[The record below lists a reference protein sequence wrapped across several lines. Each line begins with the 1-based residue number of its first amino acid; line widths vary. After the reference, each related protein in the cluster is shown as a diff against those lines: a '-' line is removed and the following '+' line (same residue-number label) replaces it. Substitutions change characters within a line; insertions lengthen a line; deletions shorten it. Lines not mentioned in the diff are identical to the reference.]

1 MREFCLWC
9 LISFCV
15 STATAQQWP
24 TSTIET
30 KAGSRWWW
38 LGSAVNE
45 TELISSMRQ
54 IADKSIHTLEITP
67 IYGVKGNESQNID
80 FLSPRWMEILR
91 FVEQE
96 GAKDSI
102 QIDMNCGTGWPF
114 GGPTVPLKE
123 ATCRVAYNS
132 YTLQG
137 GKNVDLPIQLTANN
151 LHVASTT
158 EEDGE
163 ITLETAELIKVMAYA
178 LGQPAHTIDLTSK
191 VKDNRLKWKAPKG
204 QWLLIELYQ
213 MRTKQPVN
221 RAAPGGEGYVIDHFD
236 RQAVKH
242 YLDRFGQAFAAT
254 GTPFPNTFFNDSYEV
269 YGADWT
275 PTLLQEFEQRR
286 GYKLENYLPELLLD
300 KQLGEKS
307 IADVLI
313 DYRLTLSEM
322 LQENFTEQWV
332 EWAHS
337 HGVRTRN
344 QAHGSPANLINVY
357 AAVDI
362 PEIEGFGLSDF
373 GIKGLRT
380 DPGKTR
386 KNYSDLSMLKYA
398 PSAAHITGKSLTSC
412 ESFTWLTEH
421 FRTSLSQLK
430 PDMDLIFCA
439 GINRMLFHGTA
450 YSPQDDPWPG
460 WKFYASIDMSPTNSI
475 WRDARWFMD
484 YVERCQSFLQW
495 GNPDNDFLVYLPIRD
510 MWAER
515 RGDLLMMFEIS
526 NMDKNAPE
534 FIEAVLQIDKAG
546 YDCDYISDRYLLTTT
561 FRDGMLQTA
570 VGTRYHALVLPGVKR
585 MTEEVKQHIEFLRNQ
600 GAMIIEGTNI
610 EELSEYMAH
619 FKAPGATL
627 TGLTNKDTAKQ
638 KTMHSKAK
646 EALSDKEITFE
657 QQTFPR
663 PEPLKGR
670 LKLNAIRRSNPKG
683 YHYFIANLTPED
695 VDEYV
700 PLAVDFQSAMLFDP
714 MTGRRYLADVNANH
728 EVKLSLRSGESII
741 LQTFNEASILYGNL
755 GSVHPSYRLKE
766 TNQSIQAGLTN
777 QTIIDLSTGPWTLTF
792 IESYPEVS
800 ETYQLS
806 RLSPWEHLQ
815 PTLMGTGV
823 YTRHFTLDAH
833 QVGQLWAIDL
843 GDVRESARVYING
856 QMIGCA
862 WAVPFVLECGNFLQ
876 EGDNELRIEVT
887 NLPANRIAEMDRLH
901 IPWRK
906 FNNINVVD
914 INYEHTTYDQW
925 ELVPSGLNSTVKLVS
940 LEQVEHLLE

>member
-1 MREFCLWC
+1 MKRIFSSAIVCLYC
-9 LISFCV
+9 ISLF
-15 STATAQQWP
+15 AQQWP
-24 TSTIET
+24 TSSTET
-30 KAGSRWWW
+30 FAGSRWWW

-45 TELISSMRQ
+45 KELSRSMQ
-54 IADKSIHTLEITP
+54 EIAAHGIRTLEITP
-67 IYGVKGNESQNID
+67 IYGVQGNEANNID
-80 FLSPRWMEILR
+80 FLSPRWMEVLR

-114 GGPTVPLKE
+114 GGPTVPLSE
-123 ATCRVAYNS
+123 ATCRVAF
-132 YTLQG
+132 TVDTIQG
-137 GKNVDLPIQLTANN
+137 GKTLTLPIELTPEN

-163 ITLETAELIKVMAYA
+163 NTLETAELLKVMAYNQQGEV
-178 LGQPAHTIDLTSK
+178 LDLTPL
-191 VKDNRLKWKAPKG
+191 VKSSRLRWKAPKC
-204 QWLLIELYQ
+204 QWLLIGLYQ

-242 YLDRFGQAFAAT
+242 YLERFDQAFAET
-254 GTPFPNTFFNDSYEV
+254 NTPWPNTLFNDSYEV

-275 PTLLQEFEQRR
+275 PTLLQVFQQRR

-300 KQLGEKS
+300 QQMGDKA

-344 QAHGSPANLINVY
+344 QAHGSPANLIDVY

-398 PSAAHITGKSLTSC
+398 PSAAHITGKKLTSC

-439 GINRMLFHGTA
+439 GINRMLFHGTV
-450 YSPQDDPWPG
+450 YSPSDDPWPG
-460 WKFYASIDMSPTNSI
+460 WKFYASIDMSPTNTI

-495 GNPDNDFLVYLPIRD
+495 GKPDNDFLVYLPIRD
-510 MWAER
+510 LWAER

-526 NMDKNAPE
+526 NMDKNAPD
-534 FIEAVLQIDKAG
+534 FIEAVLQIDRLG

-561 FRDGMLQTA
+561 YQDGMLQTA
-570 VGTRYHALVLPGVKR
+570 SGTRYHALVLPGVKR
-585 MTEEVKQHIEFLRNQ
+585 MTEEVRQHIAALKAQ
-600 GAMIIEGTNI
+600 GAPIIEGI
-610 EELSEYMAH
+610 DAQQMQRLAKPEKLKSE
-619 FKAPGATL
+619 
-627 TGLTNKDTAKQ
+627 
-638 KTMHSKAK
+638 
-646 EALSDKEITFE
+646 
-657 QQTFPR
+657 
-663 PEPLKGR
+663 
-670 LKLNAIRRSNPKG
+670 LKLNAIRMSNPLG
-683 YHYFIANLTPED
+683 YHYFIANLSPND
-695 VDEYV
+695 ICQHV
-700 PLAVDFQSAMLFDP
+700 PLSVSFQSAMLFNP
-714 MTGRRYLADVNANH
+714 MTGNRYLADINDQG
-728 EVKLSLRSGESII
+728 ELLISLRSGESII
-741 LQTFNEASILYGNL
+741 VETFNDSPSILSNL
-755 GSVHPSYRLKE
+755 SGLSSPSSLSSPTSLSNPYSPSR
-766 TNQSIQAGLTN
+766 NSSNSGLSSLSSASRPSLPS
-777 QTIIDLSTGPWTLTF
+777 IDLSQGPWTLRF
-792 IESYPEVS
+792 IESVPEVS
-800 ETYQLS
+800 ETYQLPA
-806 RLSPWEHLQ
+806 LTTWEHLQ
-815 PTLMGTGV
+815 PTLMGTGI
-823 YTRHFTLDAH
+823 YTRHFTLSTDEAQCH
-833 QVGQLWAIDL
+833 WQINL
-843 GDVRESARVYING
+843 GDVRESARVYLNG
-856 QMIGCA
+856 RLIGCA
-862 WAVPFVLECGNFLQ
+862 WAVPFILDCGEALQ
-876 EGDNELRIEVT
+876 AGDNELRIEVT
-887 NLPANRIAEMDRLH
+887 NLPANRIAEMDRQH

-906 FNNINVVD
+906 FNNINIVD

-925 ELVPSGLNSTVKLVS
+925 SPVPSGLNSTVKLIP
-940 LEQVEHLLE
+940 LP

>member
-1 MREFCLWC
+1 MREIFLWC
-9 LISFCV
+9 LISLCV
-15 STATAQQWP
+15 SSAMAQQWP
-24 TSTIET
+24 SSTIET

-45 TELISSMRQ
+45 KELISSMHQ
-54 IADKSIHTLEITP
+54 IADKGIHTLEITP
-67 IYGVKGNESQNID
+67 IYGVKGNESQNIG

-114 GGPTVPLKE
+114 GGPTVPLEE
-123 ATCRVAYNS
+123 ATCRVAYHS
-132 YTLQG
+132 FTIQG
-137 GKNVDLPIQLTANN
+137 DKAIDLPILLTTSN
-151 LHVASTT
+151 LHVASTI

-163 ITLETAELIKVMAYA
+163 NTLETAELIKVMAYA
-178 LGQPAHTIDLTSK
+178 LGQPAQTIDLTSR
-191 VKDNRLKWKAPKG
+191 VNDNRLKWDVPEG

-213 MRTKQPVN
+213 MRTKQTVN

-236 RQAVKH
+236 RQAVRH
-242 YLDRFGQAFAAT
+242 YLDRFDQAFASSR
-254 GTPFPNTFFNDSYEV
+254 TPFPNTFFNDSYEV

-275 PTLLQEFEQRR
+275 PTLLQVFEQRR

-300 KQLGEKS
+300 KQLGDKS

-344 QAHGSPANLINVY
+344 QAHGSPANLIDVY

-398 PSAAHITGKSLTSC
+398 PSAAHITGKNLTSC

-439 GINRMLFHGTA
+439 GINRMLFHGTV

-460 WKFYASIDMSPTNSI
+460 WKFYASIDMSPTNTI
-475 WRDARWFMD
+475 WRDAQWFMD

-495 GNPDNDFLVYLPIRD
+495 GQPDNDFLVYLPIRD
-510 MWAER
+510 LWAER

-534 FIEAVLQIDKAG
+534 FIEAVLNIDKAG

-561 FRDGMLQTA
+561 YQDGMLQTA
-570 VGTRYHALVLPGVKR
+570 AGSRYHALVLPGVKR
-585 MTEEVKQHIEFLRNQ
+585 MTDEVRQHIELLRNQ
-600 GAMIIEGTNI
+600 GAIIIESTNDRD
-610 EELSEYMAH
+610 LQRHMAH
-619 FKAPGATL
+619 FKASGATL
-627 TGLTNKDTAKQ
+627 TAFADKDTEKQ
-638 KTMHSKAK
+638 KTMLSETK
-646 EALSDKEITFE
+646 EAPLGKEITFE
-657 QQTFPR
+657 QQMFPR
-663 PEPLKGR
+663 PELMKSR
-670 LKLNAIRRSNPKG
+670 LKLNAVRRSNPQG

-714 MTGRRYLADVNANH
+714 MTGRCYLADINANH

-741 LQTFNEASILYGNL
+741 LQTFNEASILADKL
-755 GSVHPSYRLKE
+755 GSDNSLNKVRITKK
-766 TNQSIQAGLTN
+766 SIPASLAN
-777 QTIIDLSTGPWTLTF
+777 QTVLDLSAGPWTLTF

-806 RLSPWEHLQ
+806 RLTPWEHLQ

-823 YTRHFTLDAH
+823 YSRHFTLNAD
-833 QVGQLWAIDL
+833 QVAQPWAIDL

-856 QMIGCA
+856 KLIGCA
-862 WAVPFVLECGNFLQ
+862 WAVPFVLECGNSLH

-887 NLPANRIAEMDRLH
+887 NLPANRIAEMDRQH

-925 ELVPSGLNSTVKLVS
+925 ELVPSGLNSTVRLVT
-940 LEQVEHLLE
+940 LK